1 MYDLLYSKLERR
13 IFLRNYINDHFSLT
27 SSVKVL
33 ILTCILSLALEWLL
47 RLEARLDFDSALD
60 PNLRR
65 RTGVALSLAGS
76 HRLISEVVD
85 ELRFALT
92 PVPSPLTSESDPDE
106 AFEPVFVFEARLCLR
121 RSVAASIRQPVG
133 DVDIKVDCVMH
144 VPLLVAAVNERDMLV
159 GSCTAVVIAVCGI
172 SVTLQGLS
180 LERRFLPLRRL
191 TTLDGASESVGVV
204 AAATVAS
211 VSTEPAFRVV
221 VDFSRSSASPPVSFS
236 LSEDDDDDDDEL
248 LSFVSSPLASHES
261 CSVLSRLLSGWSWSS
276 AASSSVIFCSA
287 ARTSQL
293 CNHS

>member
-47 RLEARLDFDSALD
+47 RLEARLDFDSAFD

-133 DVDIKVDCVMH
+133 DVVIDVDIKVDCVMH

-236 LSEDDDDDDDEL
+236 LSEDDEL

-276 AASSSVIFCSA
+276 AASSSVIFSSA
-287 ARTSQL
+287 VRTSQL